1 VTAADVVLLAANAV
15 FGTSYAAV
23 RLAVADLG
31 PITLALVRLV
41 LGWAVV
47 VLVALRGRSPIPAR
61 HISRADRWALAWMG
75 VVGFTLAMATSHW
88 GLYWSTATN
97 GALLLAVEPVTMV
110 ALSPLLLG
118 ERLTRREGWGTLLAI
133 VGATVVVVNGIPGLT
148 LAVMPHWRG
157 DVLLL
162 LSGVCYAAYS
172 LIGRAVLARHS
183 SLTVTAWSLFWGM
196 VATAPLAVAEWLAGS
211 GPRLGTA
218 GVAGGLY
225 LGIVMTGLG
234 YLVWNWALERVTA
247 ARAAI
252 FLNVQPLV
260 GALLGVAWL
269 GEPATAFT
277 VAGGALILVGLWL
290 ALTGRSASP
299 AGG

>member
-1 VTAADVVLLAANAV
+1 VTAADLVLLAANAV

-23 RLAVADLG
+23 RLTVDDLG
-31 PITLALVRLV
+31 PITLAFVRLV
-41 LGWAVV
+41 LGWMVV
-47 VLVALRGRSPIPAR
+47 RLCSLLGPRPAR
-61 HISRADRWALAWMG
+61 ISRSDRWALFWMG

-97 GALLLAVEPVTMV
+97 GALLLAVEPVTMIG
-110 ALSPLLLG
+110 LSPLLLG
-118 ERLTRREGWGTLLAI
+118 ERLTYREGWGTLLAI
-133 VGATVVVVNGIPGLT
+133 AGATVVVVNGIPGLT
-148 LAVMPHWRG
+148 LALMPHWRG
-157 DVLLL
+157 DLLLL

-183 SLTVTAWSLFWGM
+183 SLTVTARSLFWGM
-196 VATAPLAVAEWLAGS
+196 VTTAPLAVAEWLGGRA
-211 GPRLGTA
+211 PILGA
-218 GVAGGLY
+218 VGVVGGLY

-247 ARAAI
+247 ARAAV

-269 GEPATAFT
+269 GEPATVFT
-277 VAGGALILVGLWL
+277 AAGGALILAGLWL
-290 ALTGRSASP
+290 ALTGRP
-299 AGG
+299 VAG

>member
-1 VTAADVVLLAANAV
+1 MTAADVVLLAANAV

-23 RLAVADLG
+23 RLAVADMG
-31 PITLALVRLV
+31 PITLAFVRLV

-47 VLVALRGRSPIPAR
+47 VLGARLGRSPSPAR
-61 HISRADRWALAWMG
+61 IPRTDRWALAWMG
-75 VVGFTLAMATSHW
+75 AVGFTLAMATSHW

-118 ERLTRREGWGTLLAI
+118 ERLTHREGWGTLFAI
-133 VGATVVVVNGIPGLT
+133 VGASVVVVNGIPGLT

-157 DVLLL
+157 DLLLL
-162 LSGVCYAAYS
+162 LSGICYAAYS

-196 VATAPLAVAEWLAGS
+196 VTTAPLAVAEWLAGP
-211 GPRLGTA
+211 GPKLGA
-218 GVAGGLY
+218 VGVVGGLY

-260 GALLGVAWL
+260 GVLLGVVWL

-277 VAGGALILVGLWL
+277 AAGGVLILAGLWL

-299 AGG
+299 AS